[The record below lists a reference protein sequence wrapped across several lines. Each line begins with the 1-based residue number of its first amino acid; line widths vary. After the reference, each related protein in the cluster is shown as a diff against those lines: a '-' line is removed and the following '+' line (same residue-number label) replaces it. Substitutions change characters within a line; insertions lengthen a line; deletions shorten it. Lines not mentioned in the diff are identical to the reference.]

1 MLSSN
6 SYNFPTNPLQNCRR
20 LDAANFSKDSTIAN
34 VDSHYRD
41 DDRHQCDI
49 DPLHQ
54 LRLPLHRLDAH
65 LCGRR
70 RDWHIRR
77 RCWLAVIARCN
88 NNANRRRNQR
98 RSPAGNYCYPK
109 FHLTIYKAS
118 QLNFSAFY
126 SRAYTVKLIQKSPTL
141 LSYSPPTG

>member
-20 LDAANFSKDSTIAN
+20 LGAANFSKNSTFVN

-54 LRLPLHRLDAH
+54 LRLPLHRLDALFVRLFRAILTDNGPEFSEPEMIEKYRPDPEH
-65 LCGRR
+65 NPTKLLPRGVNVWFC
-70 RDWHIRR
+70 DPYCSSQKPHIERFHNER
-77 RCWLAVIARCN
+77 TATPDP
-88 NNANRRRNQR
+88 AN
-98 RSPAGNYCYPK
+98 S
-109 FHLTIYKAS
+109 LTPFIDK
-118 QLNFSAFY
+118 
-126 SRAYTVKLIQKSPTL
+126 K
-141 LSYSPPTG
+141 